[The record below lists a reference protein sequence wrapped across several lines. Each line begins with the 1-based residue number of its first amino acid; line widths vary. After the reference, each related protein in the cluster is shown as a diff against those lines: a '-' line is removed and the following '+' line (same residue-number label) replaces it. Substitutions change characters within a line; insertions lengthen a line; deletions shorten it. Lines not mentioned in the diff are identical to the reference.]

1 MTFAKTTTLIIAL
14 CTLVTGCFYYMEYAE
29 SKASQLKKAMG
40 ITHNVYSNFLMM
52 RRSEKDFFTDF
63 DITQID
69 DHAYYAN
76 CIDQEIQSIRALKV
90 QAAESAKLLPE
101 IENTLKKYVES
112 FDQLV
117 KLQTSLGINPNH
129 GDYGKLRQ
137 AAHQIEHFLSQN
149 HQESQLNHLLNL
161 RRIEKDFMLYPS
173 EDKLAEFETLFKAF
187 DEINIHI
194 NYAFEQLSSYIEA
207 KKAYYSHFQDF
218 SQKTLKMGLNDTT
231 GLFGALS
238 QQADHLEQLIEVLV
252 GSFVKLSNTTENKV
266 RQEAKILSFV
276 FPILVFL
283 LAFLPFLSL
292 LSQRSKEPIV

>member
-1 MTFAKTTTLIIAL
+1 MTLSKATTLIIAL
-14 CTLVTGCFYYMEYAE
+14 CALVTGCFYYMEYAE
-29 SKASQLKKAMG
+29 SKASQLKKAMSV
-40 ITHNVYSNFLMM
+40 THNVYSNFLMM
-52 RRSEKDFFTDF
+52 RRSEKDFFKDV
-63 DITQID
+63 DITQVD

-76 CIDQEIQSIRALKV
+76 CMDQEIQSIRALKA
-90 QAAESAKLLPE
+90 QTSESAKLLPE
-101 IENTLKKYVES
+101 IEHTLSNYLQS

-137 AAHQIEHFLSQN
+137 AAHQIEDFLSQN

-161 RRIEKDFMLYPS
+161 RRIEKDFMLHPS
-173 EDKLAEFETLFKAF
+173 EDKLAEFDTLFKAF
-187 DEINIHI
+187 DEINIHT
-194 NYAFEQLSSYIEA
+194 NYAFEPLSSYIEA
-207 KKAYYSHFQDF
+207 KKAYYSYFRDF
-218 SQKTLKMGLNDTT
+218 SEKTLKMGLSDTT

-238 QQADHLEQLIEVLV
+238 QQADHLEQLIEALV

-292 LSQRSKEPIV
+292 LSQRSKEPAV